1 MPESI
6 GIFLAVVFLSF
17 RFRMRAVANQA
28 KSKSRSF
35 APLTPRT
42 NDLFA
47 GPQAAPFRMTLVPA
61 SQQGHTF
68 HWRCFSSE
76 KSRGGF
82 LDAARTHAIRLNG
95 LGLVRRY

>member
-1 MPESI
+1 MPESV

-47 GPQAAPFRMTLVPA
+47 GPQDAPIQDET
-61 SQQGHTF
+61 SQ
-68 HWRCFSSE
+68 
-76 KSRGGF
+76 
-82 LDAARTHAIRLNG
+82 
-95 LGLVRRY
+95 LVRVIADRPFHLFYLP